1 MKIVSKVVWLLAAV
15 SLLAVSCMV
24 KEPEQDGMLT
34 DAPKITATVGVE
46 SPSTKVSA
54 TESDGQTRQTIWEK
68 GDEIAVFMHNAR
80 ALKYALDGE
89 GGESVG
95 EFSYVSGSSTGLQ
108 FPQVYG
114 VYPYDR
120 SYRLSGSVVT
130 LTFPGEQKY
139 REGLFDP
146 KANLMVAA
154 SETND
159 LFFRNVGGY
168 LVICLYGADVSVSK
182 VVVTGNED
190 EPLAGPAEVWVSEDI
205 APDIDFSEETALTEV
220 SLVCATPVDL
230 GETADEATEFWF
242 VLPPTDFEEGL
253 SIRVEMA
260 DGSVFEAST
269 ENWIELLRNNVYRL
283 DPLCVASVEAGFTAE
298 IAWEYSEDAE
308 VDHEQFYEGPDASDY
323 GRAAVPLTVDA
334 SVIEKFGDELDGIT
348 PDAVTVTCKD
358 DAGDDVDVSDE
369 VVIDDVTVTDGV
381 LTVSVT
387 GFAWDK
393 TYSVTIEKLLS
404 SSDLVLSGTLTTVDR
419 AREPIVLET
428 VNGYTFTLGEYDDD
442 SGYGYSGDATGDG
455 SGWYYWDGNDLS
467 GEIFAA
473 FQSAGL
479 VTDEDCPDVES
490 FASAELGGNVVP
502 ADPAS
507 IPEGVTAY
515 VSLST
520 DMYLYTT
527 DTFKEAILTGNVFS
541 SGAPSTSDPEVV
553 QGNTLYLCF
562 TTYLGQ
568 EVQVPFAFSY
578 YGEAAPT
585 PDPAVLYEEDFE
597 DNFVQD
603 RMPGWTFF
611 DADGD
616 DYNWTF
622 APFSIANGYDR
633 DNGRNGSL
641 GYLASASYI
650 NNIGVLSPDNW
661 AVTPAIT
668 LDPAA
673 NYLSFWV
680 APVDITYRNDYVEVY
695 VTTSDQPSSNPDDYI
710 SVYGGTLTSTTYT
723 QVVIKLDDSF
733 NGKTVHIAF
742 RHYNS
747 VDVYWYMVDDI
758 MVTNYDPNPDLEVI
772 FSANLD
778 DGDFSGWLS
787 YDADGDGDGWG
798 YDVTVFHGDSD
809 SGVSFMSVSY
819 DGNSYDPDNWLI
831 SPGIELGSE
840 SYQLRFWAR
849 SYDSSWPD
857 HYGVYIAEYPD
868 DFEALVSNLMSS
880 DPLFDEVAAEE
891 WHQVVITIP
900 AEFKGKTICL
910 FFRHYNSADNYY
922 LFLDD
927 FEVVVASGSS
937 PSPAPA
943 RGNDAVRK
951 RVAPKQAAPGLKKA
965 DIPALRTFPLPAW
978 KK

>member
-1 MKIVSKVVWLLAAV
+1 M
-15 SLLAVSCMV
+15 
-24 KEPEQDGMLT
+24 
-34 DAPKITATVGVE
+34 
-46 SPSTKVSA
+46 
-54 TESDGQTRQTIWEK
+54 
-68 GDEIAVFMHNAR
+68 
-80 ALKYALDGE
+80 
-89 GGESVG
+89 
-95 EFSYVSGSSTGLQ
+95 
-108 FPQVYG
+108 
-114 VYPYDR
+114 
-120 SYRLSGSVVT
+120 
-130 LTFPGEQKY
+130 
-139 REGLFDP
+139 
-146 KANLMVAA
+146 
-154 SETND
+154 
-159 LFFRNVGGY
+159 
-168 LVICLYGADVSVSK
+168 
-182 VVVTGNED
+182 
-190 EPLAGPAEVWVSEDI
+190 SEDI

-220 SLVCATPVDL
+220 SLACATPVDL

-520 DMYLYTT
+520 DMYLYTL
-527 DTFKEAILTGNVFS
+527 DTFKEAILKGDVFS
-541 SGAPSTSDPEVV
+541 SGAPSASDPEVV

-798 YDVTVFHGDSD
+798 YERI
-809 SGVSFMSVSY
+809 
-819 DGNSYDPDNWLI
+819 L
-831 SPGIELGSE
+831 
-840 SYQLRFWAR
+840 
-849 SYDSSWPD
+849 
-857 HYGVYIAEYPD
+857 
-868 DFEALVSNLMSS
+868 
-880 DPLFDEVAAEE
+880 
-891 WHQVVITIP
+891 
-900 AEFKGKTICL
+900 
-910 FFRHYNSADNYY
+910 
-922 LFLDD
+922 
-927 FEVVVASGSS
+927 
-937 PSPAPA
+937 
-943 RGNDAVRK
+943 
-951 RVAPKQAAPGLKKA
+951 
-965 DIPALRTFPLPAW
+965 
-978 KK
+978 